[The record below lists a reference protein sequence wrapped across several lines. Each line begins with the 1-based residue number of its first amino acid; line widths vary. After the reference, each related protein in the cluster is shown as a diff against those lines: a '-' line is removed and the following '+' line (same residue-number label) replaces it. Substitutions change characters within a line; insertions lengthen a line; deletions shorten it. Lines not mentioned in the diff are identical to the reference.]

1 MRAAPK
7 FQTEGDP
14 VSDLSPELVRTLD
27 EHIEWVK
34 QATELAITEGAPGI
48 KRALDALEPDQRE
61 GMLFVMV
68 SERAGSV
75 QTLRE
80 HLRDQIARQQF
91 DRLDGDR
98 PTLH

>member
-1 MRAAPK
+1 MPLARTRPS
-7 FQTEGDP
+7 QTTESP
-14 VSDLSPELVRTLD
+14 RSRISLASKRNSSQVSQ
-27 EHIEWVK
+27 I
-34 QATELAITEGAPGI
+34 A
-48 KRALDALEPDQRE
+48 
-61 GMLFVMV
+61 FVMV

-91 DRLDGDR
+91 DRLDGDG